1 MNYWDTGIKPEYH
14 PHPTKHTIL
23 IGPKTVDKVTLTKGF
38 YKIANSEFI
47 RIQVTA
53 GATTY
58 GHTIY
63 EKHHQGGWQDL
74 INEGYTDMSDLK
86 FKDPDDE

>member
-1 MNYWDTGIKPEYH
+1 MSLAEFDKMIISIADEIK
-14 PHPTKHTIL
+14 
-23 IGPKTVDKVTLTKGF
+23 VDKITLTKGF
-38 YKIANSEFI
+38 DKIANSEFI
-47 RIQVTA
+47 RIQVSA
-53 GATTY
+53 GTTTY